1 MSTGS
6 NRVIL
11 WGAVIA
17 IVAII
22 GIFVYVLLFQK
33 EDAPDPFMPPQAVVV
48 DAVKGEFQRYC
59 KHVEDKPLERIDA
72 LKDKNLNFPEGT
84 VFCHRQWLVPDKV
97 AVWWGINPKFITYT
111 RTKVAEPN
119 AFLDVEYDAW
129 TVTEPLSEGLEP
141 KVEKSHCKRSIFL
154 AKESDG
160 WHYQGTEQPINTTEY

>member
-1 MSTGS
+1 
-6 NRVIL
+6 
-11 WGAVIA
+11 
-17 IVAII
+17 
-22 GIFVYVLLFQK
+22 
-33 EDAPDPFMPPQAVVV
+33 MPPRAVVV
-48 DAVKGEFQRYC
+48 DAVKEEFQRYC

-141 KVEKSHCKRSIFL
+141 KVEKKPLQTKHFSGQGIRWL
-154 AKESDG
+154 ALSG
-160 WHYQGTEQPINTTEY
+160 NRTAHQYN